1 MKKKPIVGILQ
12 LSILMLLLPC
22 TLFSQ
27 RIQKDKFQEAM
38 FVIRNDSLT
47 IPLDEIVVINS
58 RRFKTEKEK
67 RYYYWYLK
75 KVQKAYPFATLAADR
90 ITSINRQLEDIPS
103 NRKRKKHIKKMQD
116 YMEGEFSDELKKLTR
131 TEGRILIKLIHRQT
145 GQTMYDLIKDYRSG
159 WNAFWYNS
167 TANLF
172 KLSLKEE
179 YVPQSEALDFIVED
193 ALQRSFAKG
202 SLVKQES
209 RLNIDYFELRDQ
221 WQSIDVEKE
230 ISAYIEKYLK

>member
-1 MKKKPIVGILQ
+1 MKKKLPHIPAKVIL
-12 LSILMLLLPC
+12 LLLLLPFVS
-22 TLFSQ
+22 FSQ
-27 RIQKDKFQEAM
+27 KIQKDNFQEDM
-38 FVIRNDSLT
+38 YIIRNDSLT
-47 IPLDEIVVINS
+47 IPLDEIVVINN

-90 ITSINRQLEDIPS
+90 ISAINRQLGDIPS
-103 NRKRKKHIKKMQD
+103 NKKKKRHIKKMQD
-116 YMEGEFSDELKKLTR
+116 YMEGEFTEEIKKLTR

-145 GQTMYDLIKDYRSG
+145 GMTMYDLVKDYRSS

-179 YVPQSEALDFIVED
+179 YIPQREALDFIIED

-202 SLVKQES
+202 
-209 RLNIDYFELRDQ
+209 RT
-221 WQSIDVEKE
+221 
-230 ISAYIEKYLK
+230 